1 MKSVDEL
8 AREVIERVRVI
19 DPLLKWCT
27 PETVASVAGIAFAV
41 LTEETERNRVE
52 REQREVKRTGM
63 TPREEFYN
71 KTGKTF
77 DSTTTPRIYTSEA
90 YVVWLEKELAK
101 VREELVTLKEG
112 MATIDKML
120 VEVRDDAREA
130 VRVLRE
136 RGWDEEERKGGR

>member
-27 PETVASVAGIAFAV
+27 PETVASIAGIAFAV

-63 TPREEFYN
+63 TPREEYRAE
-71 KTGKTF
+71 TGE
-77 DSTTTPRIYTSEA
+77 DHEDYVEA
-90 YVVWLEKELAK
+90 CAPTERYAEWLENELVKAREERDASNKRAMICREIVRHSPDAMELVRKLKKEL
-101 VREELVTLKEG
+101 EDG
-112 MATIDKML
+112 P
-120 VEVRDDAREA
+120 
-130 VRVLRE
+130 
-136 RGWDEEERKGGR
+136 